1 MSKQLFAQCSLVFVS
16 SPELTAQRISEVRS
30 FSEGACA
37 DRNLS
42 SNILQLSTF
51 VRSNGGEV
59 CEPRY
64 NGSIPVEKVSH
75 IVANTIDFPQYTEA
89 QAMMIPVVTD
99 NWVQLSL
106 AKSRL
111 AQIRPFSPDPRMIFS
126 SVVITC
132 AGLPTLDKEGIIGA
146 TAALG
151 GMDSPALSKMTTHIC
166 ALSDDDPVCQEA
178 RASGCRAKIVLP
190 HW

>member
-1 MSKQLFAQCSLVFVS
+1 MFVK
-16 SPELTAQRISEVRS
+16 
-30 FSEGACA
+30 
-37 DRNLS
+37 
-42 SNILQLSTF
+42 
-51 VRSNGGEV
+51 SNGGEV

-64 NGSIPVEKVSH
+64 NGSIPVDQASH
-75 IVANTIDFPQYTEA
+75 IVSNTIDFPQYTEA

-99 NWVQLSL
+99 NWVQISL

-111 AQIRPFSPDPRMIFS
+111 AQIRPYSPDPRMIFS
-126 SVVITC
+126 SVTITC
-132 AGLPTLDKEGIIGA
+132 AGLPTMDEEGIIGA

-151 GMDSPALSKMTTHIC
+151 GTDSPTVTRLTTHIC

-178 RASGCRAKIVLP
+178 RAKAPRAKIVLP

>member
-1 MSKQLFAQCSLVFVS
+1 
-16 SPELTAQRISEVRS
+16 
-30 FSEGACA
+30 
-37 DRNLS
+37 
-42 SNILQLSTF
+42 
-51 VRSNGGEV
+51 
-59 CEPRY
+59 
-64 NGSIPVEKVSH
+64 
-75 IVANTIDFPQYTEA
+75 
-89 QAMMIPVVTD
+89 MMIPVVTD

-151 GMDSPALSKMTTHIC
+151 GMDSPSLSKMTTHIC
-166 ALSDDDPVCQEA
+166 ALSEDDPVCQQA
-178 RASGCRAKIVLP
+178 MASGCRAKIVLP

>member
-1 MSKQLFAQCSLVFVS
+1 MSKQLFAQCSLAFVS
-16 SPELTAQRISEVRS
+16 SPELTPQRISEVCYHP
-30 FSEGACA
+30 EEACPG
-37 DRNLS
+37 RKLS
-42 SNILQLSTF
+42 SNVLQLSTF
-51 VRSNGGEV
+51 VKSNGGEI

-64 NGSIPVEKVSH
+64 DGSISVEKVSH

-151 GMDSPALSKMTTHIC
+151 GMDSPSLSKMTTHIC